1 MSATVIVVRSQ
12 LAAFEPPVFEQPRS
26 LIASLVLIVAPV
38 VITRAADRPP
48 PLRHSSFYALL
59 SSACFSHLLP
69 TFIAYSESIFRRV
82 VSPYFLSTDSV
93 QGGGRIAA
101 ITKP

>member
-1 MSATVIVVRSQ
+1 MSATVIVVHIVVRSQ
-12 LAAFEPPVFEQPRS
+12 LAAFEPLRP
-26 LIASLVLIVAPV
+26 LIASLVLIAATS

-48 PLRHSSFYALL
+48 PLRHSSVYALL
-59 SSACFSHLLP
+59 SSAWFSHFLP
-69 TFIAYSESIFRRV
+69 TSIAYSESIFRRV
-82 VSPYFLSTDSV
+82 VSPYYLSTDAV